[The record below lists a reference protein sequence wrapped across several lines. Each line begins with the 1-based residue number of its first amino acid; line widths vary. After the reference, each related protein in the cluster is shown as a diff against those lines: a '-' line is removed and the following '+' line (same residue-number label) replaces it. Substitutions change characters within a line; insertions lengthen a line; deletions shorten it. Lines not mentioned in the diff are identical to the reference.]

1 MASRTHPS
9 LLIPVFGG
17 QGSTILGASQDLG
30 ALPRTTSVSFLLDA
44 CYSAFHSEFASIDPI
59 DHAKVGVCLSHF
71 KAPLSIICPP
81 YDIYLVNP
89 AYSMPALLL
98 NQALLYLS
106 YVEDKAAT
114 SLQAISFT
122 DFLQSNATC
131 SVGVIGFSS
140 GVLAACVV
148 ATSPSQHSFVHHAVE
163 AYRLAIWIGIQSQI
177 YRSDVLDQ
185 GHAHSR
191 LLPWGFVL
199 IGLNKD
205 RLQDLVHEFNEV
217 TGKDLV
223 TITAVL
229 SDKHI
234 TVSGHPEHL
243 ASFAKVLPGE
253 VILQD
258 AKLSALYHSPHQLQ
272 KVRDKILADVARRK
286 IDFPRKTDIIVP
298 IRCTFTGDLISGLV
312 HTESLVE
319 RVIDMVLTQPVNW
332 YTLVRKALPNIPSGT
347 PVDLLNIGLG
357 TTLIRDFL
365 KVLSAARS
373 VHVLDFGRQSKDA
386 RPKVKQEP
394 IAIVG
399 MAANMPGAANANALW
414 ELLENGRDT
423 LREIPTERF
432 CAADYVGNSTP
443 GRSMRTWAANFIENV
458 EGFDHKFFNISPR
471 EARSMDPQ
479 QRVILQTG
487 YEALEDAGYVP
498 SSSPT
503 FDPATFGCYI
513 GAATGDYVHNLR
525 DNIDVYYSTGTLR
538 AFLSGRLS
546 YFLGLSGPS
555 IVVDTACSSSFV
567 AIHQACRALMNHDCN
582 AALAGG
588 VNVITSPDM
597 FIGLDRGHFLS
608 PSGRCRPFDAAAD
621 GYSRGEGCG
630 MFVLKRL
637 QDALSEKDQIL
648 GIIRGVEVNQ
658 SGNAPS
664 VTHPHTETQ
673 ANLFR
678 LLLKNSAIDAHSINV
693 VEAHGTGTQAGDTV
707 EMESIQTVL
716 ALGRLPYNPLY
727 VTSIKANIG
736 HLEAASGS
744 ASLVKILLMFQK
756 RIIPRQIFLET
767 INSAIKDL
775 ALDNVVISQENVR
788 WSVLNGGKPRIALIN
803 NFGAAGS
810 NAAMIVEEYIQRKN
824 DIRPPEGPSVVFGI
838 SAKDEPSLEILRS
851 KYISWLSSNTLPSDS
866 LFDLAYTVTARRQL
880 YPFRLAVCANTVTQ
894 LVNQLENVPIS
905 VAAEADKSVAFVFS
919 GQGRQYYGMGQE
931 LYSSSLVFKQIIDEC
946 DFTLRSYGYPGIVEV
961 ILYQGT
967 SSSTELAG
975 EELQTATFSLQ
986 YALAKLWMSWGI
998 NPRAVVGHRYV
1009 FQSLHITSS
1018 TELVNCSMG
1027 EYAALVIAGVMNLK
1041 DGLLV
1046 VAKRARLMFEKCPP
1060 METGMAAVSLGSV
1073 KIESIL
1079 HSNKDFS
1086 DISISCYNSAAD
1098 CVVSGPVEALEQFIL
1113 YIETKAIAKV
1123 TRLRVPYGYHSMAML
1138 PLEQDLRELGLKT
1151 ETRPPRIP
1159 LISTVLGEVILPG
1172 DLRFPPKNYFAR
1184 QCIEPVRF
1192 CEGVESYL
1200 SRFSSGTTTWLEIS
1214 PHPTILPM
1222 LRLTPALSESLF
1234 LPSLRISEKPWT
1246 TLSQSLA
1253 SLYRVDY
1260 GVNWRNVFN
1269 EMGTPTCVN
1278 LPSYPFMTQR
1288 FWEPFVEETRRHQ
1301 ACNHII
1307 RYSFIQ
1313 KCIRA
1318 PDLYDPAAVFQSS
1331 AKQIRLYI
1339 KGHCVGNIPLCPAS
1353 VYIELAHASI
1363 ISALEFMEVDV
1374 AHSDVVLHSV
1384 SFLKPLTLSPG
1395 STENEPTLA
1404 ISIDPTTSTFV
1415 LKSEMSLADQSVY
1428 ARGEYR
1434 LSLRKDA
1441 RNKFSCTLA
1450 SVTERINAILFPEN
1464 FHQLETF
1471 SARTLYQ
1478 VIFSRVVGYSTDFQ
1492 TIQSLSMHSNGTE
1505 ATANMLFCGED
1516 HKCERYA
1523 VHPLFM
1529 DTLIHMAGFVSNIHA
1544 CQTDAYICSEVGAIE
1559 VLSDTV
1565 KPNTVYK
1572 LYCKISPSED
1582 KDCMVADTYAILD
1595 DCLVAHVRGICFR
1608 RVRLGSFISGLESAT
1623 RMTSSNMSGGRP
1635 IPSDVKEIVTRIVAD
1650 ACKLS
1655 VISLPSDQDLE
1666 NLGVDSLMR
1675 IELSYDISK
1684 AFPGFGCRP
1693 KELSKCR
1700 NINDIVDAIVSNG
1713 SSNWSAGKPAMYL
1726 PATPPSIMSPTR
1738 TMVQSP
1744 TSMRQI
1750 VARILEVEEDVI
1762 GDDVPLA
1769 SLGLDSLSSI
1779 EAMHA
1784 LGQEF
1789 NLKVSGTLLKSG
1801 DTIRDLEAQVS
1812 NLEPSPLPQVIGRQ
1826 PGRERSAS
1834 VALRGNLL
1842 AARYQSLSL
1851 IQNTPT
1857 TLGHCIPLILIHDG
1871 SGLTI
1876 SYERISPLNRRVWS
1890 ITNPKFASDEQWTS
1904 LKQMA
1909 ESYTNL
1915 IMNEMEGPVILGGWS
1930 FGGVVAFE
1938 VAMQLLSR
1946 SFAVQG
1952 VILLDSPSPFD
1963 HVPLPSALVER
1974 VLDAAGNIEPR
1985 FRNFCKLQFMTNA
1998 KLLAEYKPSSTN
2010 LHSKLRVSFLKSKDP
2025 YNEDDVDIPA
2035 WLSDRN
2041 EDMDISQGWQ
2051 RMLDIPLHML
2061 SIPGHHFQAFDPRN
2075 VAGTSH
2081 SIFEACKY
2089 LDDHKIEH

>member
-17 QGSTILGASQDLG
+17 QGSSILGASQDLG

-140 GVLAACVV
+140 GILAACVV

-199 IGLNKD
+199 IGLNKE
-205 RLQDLVHEFNEV
+205 RLQGLVHEFNEV

-272 KVRDKILADVARRK
+272 KVRDKVLVDVARRK

-332 YTLVRKALPNIPSGT
+332 DTLVRKALPNIPSGT

-365 KVLSAARS
+365 KVLSAARN
-373 VHVLDFGRQSKDA
+373 VNVLDFGRQSKDA

-693 VEAHGTGTQAGDTV
+693 VEAHGTGTQAGDTA

-866 LFDLAYTVTARRQL
+866 LFDLAYTATARRQL

-998 NPRAVVGHRYV
+998 NPRAVVGH
-1009 FQSLHITSS
+1009 
-1018 TELVNCSMG
+1018 SMG

-1060 METGMAAVSLGSV
+1060 MATGMAAVSLGSV

-1098 CVVSGPVEALEQFIL
+1098 CVVSGPLEALEQFIL

-1159 LISTVLGEVILPG
+1159 LISTVLGEVILPD

-1478 VIFSRVVGYSTDFQ
+1478 VIFSRVVGYSADFQ

-1565 KPNTVYK
+1565 KANTVYK

-1666 NLGVDSLMR
+1666 NLG
-1675 IELSYDISK
+1675 
-1684 AFPGFGCRP
+1684 
-1693 KELSKCR
+1693 
-1700 NINDIVDAIVSNG
+1700 
-1713 SSNWSAGKPAMYL
+1713 
-1726 PATPPSIMSPTR
+1726 
-1738 TMVQSP
+1738 SP

-1762 GDDVPLA
+1762 RDDVPLA

-1812 NLEPSPLPQVIGRQ
+1812 SNLEPSPLPQVIGMQ
-1826 PGRERSAS
+1826 PGRQRSAS

-1857 TLGHCIPLILIHDG
+1857 TLGHCTPLILIHDG

-1915 IMNEMEGPVILGGWS
+1915 IMNEMEGPVILGG
-1930 FGGVVAFE
+1930 VVAFE
-1938 VAMQLLSR
+1938 VAMQLLFR
-1946 SFAVQG
+1946 SFTVQG

-1963 HVPLPSALVER
+1963 HVPLPPALVER

-2010 LHSKLRVSFLKSKDP
+2010 LHSKLRVAFLKSKDP

-2041 EDMDISQGWQ
+2041 ENMDISQGWQ
-2051 RMLDIPLHML
+2051 RMLDMPLHML

-2075 VAGTSH
+2075 VRIVLISV
-2081 SIFEACKY
+2081 SLFVVYDY
-2089 LDDHKIEH
+2089 LSRLLEHHTVFSKLASTWTTIK